1 MIRISR
7 WGRALAG
14 LLVAA
19 LFLSLLARQ
28 VDWREVRQVL
38 AGVEWAPLAL
48 GLVALAA
55 DMGARI
61 TRWWLMLRVAQP
73 DLLLGSCIRP
83 YLGSLALNNTVPLR
97 AGDVVRIFGFRRTLR
112 APTAH
117 VVGTVVLERMLDLL
131 VLLAILFAGVL
142 GTSGIFPRP
151 FVLVAGVAGV
161 VAVAMLLA
169 LTLLPGHITRLV
181 QRVVAGLFSHR
192 SWAPKASRAVAQ
204 VTESLALL
212 RSPKRAFGLLSVS
225 CLAWALEGT
234 VFASV
239 ARSLHIQVPWP
250 APWLSLSAATL
261 ATLLPSSP
269 GYVGTFDYFGT
280 LGLTAYGAPQAA
292 AAAFALLVH
301 LVLWLPITAVG
312 MVALVW
318 SGSRTPAA
326 ELRHEPF
333 GADPV

>member
-1 MIRISR
+1 MSR
-7 WGRALAG
+7 WGRAVAG

-19 LFLSLLARQ
+19 LFLSLLARR
-28 VDWREVRQVL
+28 VDWLEVRQVL
-38 AGVEWAPLAL
+38 AGVEWVPLAL

-73 DLLLGSCIRP
+73 DLPLASCIRP

-161 VAVAMLLA
+161 VAVALLLA
-169 LTLLPGHITRLV
+169 MTLLPGQITRLI
-181 QRVVAGLFSHR
+181 QRVVAGLFSRR

-204 VTESLALL
+204 MTESLALL
-212 RSPKRAFGLLSVS
+212 RSPKRAFGLLGVS
-225 CLAWALEGT
+225 CLAWALEGA

-312 MVALVW
+312 MIALVW

-326 ELRHEPF
+326 ELRHEPL